1 MTSFAG
7 ACPDS
12 QTAAARLSEAVNAA
26 NTLLYYAVSGGQ
38 DLPAAVRDP
47 IIKARVALDRGET
60 LSDDD
65 EGKFLEA
72 YSRLALRVSPV
83 TAATLDAT
91 SRSVGR
97 PGWTGHLLGLR
108 PVSDAQR
115 LVSRFGILAI

>member
-1 MTSFAG
+1 MTRSAG
-7 ACPDS
+7 AGLDPR
-12 QTAAARLSEAVNAA
+12 TAAARLGEAVNSA

-47 IIKARVALDRGET
+47 IIKARLALDRGEV
-60 LSDDD
+60 LSDED
-65 EGKFLEA
+65 EGKFLDA
-72 YSRLALRVSPV
+72 YSRLAQRVSPV

-91 SRSVGR
+91 SRSIGR

-115 LVSRFGILAI
+115 LV